1 MLYCSMC
8 SGSCEG
14 FPLHC
19 SGNGNFVDNLCY
31 DVNMVIRSKE
41 VIAAGVDI
49 GSSTSKAVLLDGDEV
64 LCHSLIA
71 TGAESASSA
80 RRALDEAL
88 EKANLSVVQIGYIVA
103 TGYGRVIVPF
113 AQETV
118 TELSCH
124 ARGANWLFPSARTI
138 LDMGGQDCKAIR
150 CDAAGRLE
158 NFTMN
163 DKCAAGTGRFL
174 ELMARVLGISLDEM
188 SELALEAKAEVR
200 INSTCAVFAKSEVTS
215 LVREGEDRR
224 DVLAGLHSAIAAR
237 VYNLL
242 RGVGVEP
249 DLVITG
255 GIGKNIAVVRKIEKR
270 VGLSALLPEEPQ
282 IVGAL
287 GAALFARGKIMLG
300 KE

>member
-1 MLYCSMC
+1 
-8 SGSCEG
+8 
-14 FPLHC
+14 
-19 SGNGNFVDNLCY
+19 
-31 DVNMVIRSKE
+31 VIT
-41 VIAAGVDI
+41 VGVDI
-49 GSSTSKAVLLDGDEV
+49 GSATSKAVLLSGDEV
-64 LCHSLIA
+64 AGHSLIA
-71 TGAESASSA
+71 TGAESANSA
-80 RRALDEAL
+80 RRVMDEVL
-88 EKANLSVVQIGYIVA
+88 QRSRLSPNDIAYIVA

-113 AQETV
+113 AQETI
-118 TELSCH
+118 TELTCH

-150 CDAAGRLE
+150 CDEEGRLE
-158 NFTMN
+158 NFAMN

-174 ELMARVLGISLDEM
+174 ELMARVLGLSLG
-188 SELALEAKAEVR
+188 ELGELSLEATSEVM

-215 LVREGEDRR
+215 LIREGKARA

-255 GIGKNIAVVRKIEKR
+255 GIGKNVGVVRKIEER
-270 VGLSALLPEEPQ
+270 VGLKALLPEEPQ

-287 GAALFARGKIMLG
+287 GAALIAQERIASG
-300 KE
+300 KEEAKW

>member
-1 MLYCSMC
+1 M
-8 SGSCEG
+8 
-14 FPLHC
+14 
-19 SGNGNFVDNLCY
+19 
-31 DVNMVIRSKE
+31 IT
-41 VIAAGVDI
+41 AGVDI
-49 GSSTSKAVLLDGDEV
+49 GSATSKAVLLNGDEV
-64 LCHSLIA
+64 VCHSLIA
-71 TGAESASSA
+71 TGAESANSA
-80 RRALDEAL
+80 RRVMDEAL
-88 EKANLSVVQIGYIVA
+88 QRSKLSADDVGYIVA

-113 AQETV
+113 AHETI
-118 TELSCH
+118 TELTCH

-150 CDAAGRLE
+150 CDEEGRLE
-158 NFTMN
+158 NFAMN

-174 ELMARVLGISLDEM
+174 ELMARVLGLSLDELGEV
-188 SELALEAKAEVR
+188 SLEATSEVM

-215 LVREGEDRR
+215 LIQEGKARA

-255 GIGKNIAVVRKIEKR
+255 GIGKNVGVVRKIEER
-270 VGLSALLPEEPQ
+270 VGLKALLPEEPQ

-287 GAALFARGKIMLG
+287 GAALIARDRIASG
-300 KE
+300 KEEVRW

>member
-1 MLYCSMC
+1 
-8 SGSCEG
+8 
-14 FPLHC
+14 
-19 SGNGNFVDNLCY
+19 
-31 DVNMVIRSKE
+31 VIT
-41 VIAAGVDI
+41 AGVDI
-49 GSSTSKAVLLDGDEV
+49 GSATSKVVLLNGDEV
-64 LCHSLIA
+64 VCHSLIA
-71 TGAESASSA
+71 TGAESANSA
-80 RRALDEAL
+80 RRVMDEAL
-88 EKANLSVVQIGYIVA
+88 QRSNLSPDDIAYIVA

-113 AQETV
+113 AHETI
-118 TELSCH
+118 TELTCH

-150 CDAAGRLE
+150 CDEEGRLE
-158 NFTMN
+158 NFAMN

-174 ELMARVLGISLDEM
+174 ELMARVLGLSLDELGEV
-188 SELALEAKAEVR
+188 SLEATSEVM

-215 LVREGEDRR
+215 LVREGKERA

-255 GIGKNIAVVRKIEKR
+255 GIGKNVGVVRKIEER
-270 VGLSALLPEEPQ
+270 VGLKALLPEEPQ

-287 GAALFARGKIMLG
+287 GAALIARERIASG
-300 KE
+300 KEEARW

>member
-1 MLYCSMC
+1 
-8 SGSCEG
+8 
-14 FPLHC
+14 
-19 SGNGNFVDNLCY
+19 
-31 DVNMVIRSKE
+31 
-41 VIAAGVDI
+41 
-49 GSSTSKAVLLDGDEV
+49 
-64 LCHSLIA
+64 
-71 TGAESASSA
+71 
-80 RRALDEAL
+80 
-88 EKANLSVVQIGYIVA
+88 
-103 TGYGRVIVPF
+103 
-113 AQETV
+113 
-118 TELSCH
+118 
-124 ARGANWLFPSARTI
+124 
-138 LDMGGQDCKAIR
+138 MGGQDCKAIR

-158 NFTMN
+158 NFAMN

-287 GAALFARGKIMLG
+287 GAALFAREKIMLG

>member
-1 MLYCSMC
+1 MI
-8 SGSCEG
+8 
-14 FPLHC
+14 
-19 SGNGNFVDNLCY
+19 V
-31 DVNMVIRSKE
+31 
-41 VIAAGVDI
+41 AGLDI
-49 GSSTSKAVLLDGDEV
+49 GASTSKAVLLSGDNI
-64 LCHSLIA
+64 LSHSIIA
-71 TGAESASSA
+71 TGAESANSA

-88 EKANLSVVQIGYIVA
+88 NRANLSPAEIGYIVA

-118 TELSCH
+118 TELTCH
-124 ARGANWLFPSARTI
+124 ARGANWFFPSARTV

-150 CDAAGRLE
+150 CDEAGRLL
-158 NFTMN
+158 NFMMN

-174 ELMARVLGISLDEM
+174 ELMARVLWLSLDELG
-188 SELALEAKAEVR
+188 ELSLEARAEVK
-200 INSTCAVFAKSEVTS
+200 INSTCAVFAKSEVIS
-215 LVREGEDRR
+215 LIREGKDRR

-255 GIGKNIAVVRKIEKR
+255 GIGKNIGMVRRIEQM
-270 VGLSALLPEEPQ
+270 VGLKALVPEEPQ

-287 GAALFARGKIMLG
+287 GAALFARDRTS
-300 KE
+300 